1 MANKYTRMID
11 EIFKKWDP
19 TGTTK
24 YIYLGYCHQG
34 DEDGGCDEYDYICD
48 DYWEIENQYPYKMED
63 EICFFYVPEDRPKL
77 TDEEAEKERDEY
89 RKDYSNL
96 CHELLKS
103 FGKALEAD
111 YSSTNCYWHRHY
123 FITRDYK
130 IISDVCRSDGVEG
143 GGRVEANIDALN
155 EADAEN
161 AADRQIL
168 EKIEDRCDSLK
179 SLLKKIQYPN
189 NKAKALA
196 EIQKVLTEAGNSNY
210 LHAGN

>member
-89 RKDYSNL
+89 SKDYGNL
-96 CHELLKS
+96 CRELLKA

-111 YSSTNCYWHRHY
+111 YSSTNCYWYRHY

-130 IISDVCRSDGVEG
+130 IISDVCRSDGLEG
-143 GGRVEANIDALN
+143 SGRVEAHIDALN

-161 AADRQIL
+161 AADNQVIDKIKGHCSQIL
-168 EKIEDRCDSLK
+168 NLLPKIKHDDNLDKAYAVISQ
-179 SLLKKIQYPN
+179 IPN
-189 NKAKALA
+189 HR
-196 EIQKVLTEAGNSNY
+196 KV
-210 LHAGN
+210 